1 MDVYANE
8 YLIDGNQMGIVGKT
22 NATTVCRG
30 APDRSAHSLPL
41 SLIAVFSLT
50 TSCSVRL

>member
-1 MDVYANE
+1 MDVHANE
-8 YLIDGNQMGIVGKT
+8 YLIDGNQMGIVGKINT
-22 NATTVCRG
+22 TTVSR